1 MTIITASDNNNSKE
15 SWGGGCPSFGT
26 KIRAAI
32 KEVCVW
38 WLGTAKKLRVAFF
51 FFFPLWGHLG
61 GKGDMEAR
69 DMRAQRKCGW
79 LVEGC
84 WGGAPKLDCRW
95 PKLLS

>member
-1 MTIITASDNNNSKE
+1 MVGDGKKVE
-15 SWGGGCPSFGT
+15 SCVLLLLSSF
-26 KIRAAI
+26 
-32 KEVCVW
+32 
-38 WLGTAKKLRVAFF
+38 FHF
-51 FFFPLWGHLG
+51 WGHLG

-95 PKLLS
+95 PKCRSDGEWW